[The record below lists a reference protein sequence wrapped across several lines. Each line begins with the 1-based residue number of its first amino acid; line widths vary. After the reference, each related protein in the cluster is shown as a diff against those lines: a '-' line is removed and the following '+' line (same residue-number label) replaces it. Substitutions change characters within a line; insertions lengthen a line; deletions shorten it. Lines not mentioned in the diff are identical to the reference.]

1 MNRVLKT
8 CLFALGL
15 MSIVL
20 LAIPALVTSHMTK
33 GPVVFGRVYTAE
45 EFGLTSNR
53 LSLSTSD
60 GLNIVAYEVQTQNP
74 KAIVIFLSGIHNPS
88 VTAFFGHSKMLEQ
101 HGYASMLVEM
111 RAHAPSDG
119 RKIALGY
126 REHMD
131 VAAAVEYIQSEQRYH
146 GVPIV
151 VYGVSM
157 GGATAINA
165 AARIPEIA
173 AVISVSAYSSW
184 EDAFCDNIVG
194 VGAPRLYATVQKPF
208 VQAYIAIAYGL
219 DSLVDSPKNNIS
231 KLGQRPALIIHS
243 TDDSQV
249 RFGSFERLVAN
260 APEHVETWVK
270 QGDYHFILA
279 AETFLHPD
287 QDDEYHARITEFLEM
302 HFGGFGN

>member
-1 MNRVLKT
+1 
-8 CLFALGL
+8 
-15 MSIVL
+15 
-20 LAIPALVTSHMTK
+20 
-33 GPVVFGRVYTAE
+33 
-45 EFGLTSNR
+45 
-53 LSLSTSD
+53 
-60 GLNIVAYEVQTQNP
+60 
-74 KAIVIFLSGIHNPS
+74 
-88 VTAFFGHSKMLEQ
+88 
-101 HGYASMLVEM
+101 
-111 RAHAPSDG
+111 
-119 RKIALGY
+119 
-126 REHMD
+126 
-131 VAAAVEYIQSEQRYH
+131 
-146 GVPIV
+146 
-151 VYGVSM
+151 M